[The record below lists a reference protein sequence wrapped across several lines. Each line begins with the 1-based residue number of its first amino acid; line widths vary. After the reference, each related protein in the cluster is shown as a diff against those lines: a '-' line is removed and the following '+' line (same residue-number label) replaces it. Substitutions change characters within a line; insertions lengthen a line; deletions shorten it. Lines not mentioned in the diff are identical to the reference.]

1 MPQLILLKRPKPG
14 VDRDELIEYLK
25 TVHGP
30 RISKLPKIR
39 EYTLYVQVD
48 PDEADDLPE
57 GLEYYDSS
65 ETIPVDDSE
74 TEYDTMEIQ
83 DYRTMDDLLTAH
95 SSEQSQEAETGLH
108 DVIDFEDEVAF
119 VVREESIDP
128 ASN

>member
-1 MPQLILLKRPKPG
+1 
-14 VDRDELIEYLK
+14 
-25 TVHGP
+25 
-30 RISKLPKIR
+30 
-39 EYTLYVQVD
+39 
-48 PDEADDLPE
+48 
-57 GLEYYDSS
+57 
-65 ETIPVDDSE
+65 
-74 TEYDTMEIQ
+74 MEIQ